1 MTFGPGS
8 KRWSVRSPD
17 GKYIA
22 YTTGSDGKVRIL
34 RKPSDGSGAEETLL
48 TLGPEIS
55 FAAVIDWSPDG
66 RYLSYDVF
74 DINKGGMANWGLPL
88 FGDKKPFQPAPVA
101 GNLYDGNFSPDGHW
115 LAYFSNET
123 GQPEVYVVPFPGPGG
138 KYQISHGGGWDV
150 RWDKKGDL
158 FFLSIGSQLMK
169 AELNLS
175 AQSLQVKSLRPLF
188 QMNLL
193 DTAAPLFDVTADGQ
207 RVLAVTPARAESSSI
222 SLLLNWPALVNK

>member
-1 MTFGPGS
+1 
-8 KRWSVRSPD
+8 
-17 GKYIA
+17 
-22 YTTGSDGKVRIL
+22 
-34 RKPSDGSGAEETLL
+34 
-48 TLGPEIS
+48 
-55 FAAVIDWSPDG
+55 
-66 RYLSYDVF
+66 
-74 DINKGGMANWGLPL
+74 MANWVLPL

-101 GNLYDGNFSPDGHW
+101 GSQYDGNFSPDGHW

-138 KYQISHGGGWDV
+138 KYQISHGGGWVV

-158 FFLSIGSQLMK
+158 FFLEHWQPTDEGGIESERAILAGEVP
-169 AELNLS
+169 AP
-175 AQSLQVKSLRPLF
+175 SLA

-207 RVLAVTPARAESSSI
+207 RFLAVTPARAESSSI